1 MQSRIAVW
9 LLLVSVA
16 VAGFCVWFDFHTY
29 QKQSKTIPCRESGLV
44 FSITTFDG
52 SAESEPFVTCL
63 GHAWVS
69 IDNRSGHSV
78 YLRDYE
84 IQNGEILTFSA
95 WAVSGRPGVYF
106 NLESRF
112 AEAFGRYVGRQSLGV
127 SIEEAQLKTIER
139 YLDRNDRWTPLKNCS
154 RWSLE
159 LWNEVVEDEYDL
171 KTQTLVYTPK
181 RLQKALSEFDCVQ
194 VDQDYARARGAFFYQ
209 NGTRRELQLCS

>member
-16 VAGFCVWFDFHTY
+16 VAGFCVWLDFHTY
-29 QKQSKTIPCRESGLV
+29 QKQSKTIPCEKNGLV

-52 SAESEPFVTCL
+52 DAESEPFVTCL

-95 WAVSGRPGVYF
+95 WAVSGHPGVYF

-112 AEAFGRYVGRQSLGV
+112 AEAFGRYVGRQSLSV
-127 SIEEAQLKTIER
+127 NIEESQLKTIER
-139 YLDRNDRWTPLKNCS
+139 YLDRNGGWSPLKNCS

-159 LWNEVVEDEYDL
+159 LWNEVVEDEFDL

-181 RLQKALSEFDCVQ
+181 RLQKSLSEFDCVEE
-194 VDQDYARARGAFFYQ
+194 DQDYTRARGAFFYQ
-209 NGTRRELQLCS
+209 NGIRRELQLCS